1 MSEDQKL
8 LAVLRQSADAE
19 IVDAIETLIRDAP
32 DHDLNRINALAFAE
46 KRGLDEDRVIAAFL
60 HAARIGLF

>member
-32 DHDLNRINALAFAE
+32 DHELNRINALSFA
-46 KRGLDEDRVIAAFL
+46 R
-60 HAARIGLF
+60 